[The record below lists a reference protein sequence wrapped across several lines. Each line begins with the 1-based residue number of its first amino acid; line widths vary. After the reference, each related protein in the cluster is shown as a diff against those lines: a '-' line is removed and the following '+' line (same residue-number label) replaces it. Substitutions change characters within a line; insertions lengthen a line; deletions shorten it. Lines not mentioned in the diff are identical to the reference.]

1 MKINTQ
7 PDSHSERFIRWILAH
22 RKSVIGVTLVLIFFS
37 IAGLHNF
44 VLNNDYGAFFD
55 HNHPRMAAYEKTQGE
70 YSTDD
75 TVFFVVTA
83 NNGNIFERR
92 VLEAIEYLTEESWK
106 LPYATRVD
114 SLTTYQ
120 HAFSEGDDLIV
131 SPLVESVATMSDEA
145 LKEASIIAY
154 SEPLLQNRLV
164 KDGSPV
170 TGVNVT
176 IAVPKDVPRASIG
189 ITAAAEKLMADAAE
203 RFPEVTLRLT
213 GVVPLNNAFLVAAL
227 QDVSL
232 LVPAMLL
239 IIVITM
245 ALLLKSFTLMI
256 AVTIVVVFS
265 SLSTVGILSWFN
277 HEVAGPVTMLP
288 LIVLILAVADCIH
301 ILTTIQSLM
310 SKGMEKMDA
319 IVESMR
325 INMMPV
331 FLTSFTTVIG
341 FLSMMITP
349 VPPIRTLGAFTAVGV
364 TIAWLLAVFFLPT
377 LISFLRFRVPPVKDN
392 NAASRS
398 AIEVL
403 GEFVIARKK
412 LVFIVLTAITL
423 IIGINISSIGVNNQF
438 VEWFDSKYPIRVNTE
453 YAMNNLTGIYQLIF
467 NVPARADGGMN
478 EPEYLSNLDKF
489 ATWVRDQKGVVH
501 VNSIA
506 DTMKR
511 LNRAMHGDDPAMY
524 TIPESREMAAQYLL
538 LYEMSLPMGMALNT
552 EVNIDKS
559 ASRMVVTTSNL
570 RSEEIT
576 QMVEN
581 IEAWQHKNLPEY
593 MFAPALGPAV
603 MFAEVARTMM
613 RSMMQN
619 APLSLFLV
627 VIAMM
632 IAMRSFWY
640 GLLSLPPNLVPM
652 AISFGFWGL
661 MGKDMNF
668 GMTTIVA
675 MTVGII
681 VDYSIHFLSKYL
693 RMRREENATAEDAVR
708 YAFSTVGK
716 PLWVTTFI
724 LVAGFSIMVLSPMA
738 YCDNMGVLTSL
749 IIIFALIGNLFY
761 LPSLLVII
769 EGQQE
774 EEYETAKELK
784 NEETVIAFES

>member
-1 MKINTQ
+1 MKINFRVDEFSVKFT
-7 PDSHSERFIRWILAH
+7 RWILAH
-22 RKSVIGVTLVLIFFS
+22 RKSVVVLTLAIVFFS

-55 HNHPRMAAYEKTQGE
+55 HNHPRMEAYEKTQEE

-83 NNGNIFERR
+83 NSGNIFERR
-92 VLEAIEYLTEESWK
+92 VLEAIEYLTTESWK

-120 HAFSEGDDLIV
+120 HAKSEGDDLIV
-131 SPLVESVATMSDEA
+131 SPLVESPATMSDEA

-227 QDVSL
+227 KDVSL

-245 ALLLKSFTLMI
+245 ALLLKSFTLML

-265 SLSTVGILSWFN
+265 SLSTVGILSWCN
-277 HEVAGPVTMLP
+277 YEVAGPVTMLP

-301 ILTTIQSLM
+301 ILTTIQRLM

-319 IVESMR
+319 ITESMR

-349 VPPIRTLGAFTAVGV
+349 VPPIRTLGAFTAIGV
-364 TIAWLLAVFFLPT
+364 TLAWLLAVFFLPT
-377 LISFLRFRVPPVKDN
+377 LTSFLKFRVPAKN
-392 NAASRS
+392 NSEEFKS
-398 AIEVL
+398 AMEAL
-403 GEFVIARKK
+403 AEFVIARKK
-412 LVFIVLTAITL
+412 LVFIALTVVTL
-423 IIGINISSIGVNNQF
+423 VIGINISSIGVNNQF
-438 VEWFDSKYPIRVNTE
+438 VEWFDSKYPIRVSTE

-467 NVPARADGGMN
+467 NVPARENGGMN

-489 ATWVRDQKGVVH
+489 ASWVREQKGVVH

-511 LNRAMHGDDPAMY
+511 LNRAMHGDDPAMC

-559 ASRMVVTTSNL
+559 ASRMVVTTTNL
-570 RSEEIT
+570 RSEEVT
-576 QMVEN
+576 QIVEN
-581 IEAWQHKNLPEY
+581 IEAWQRENLPEY

-613 RSMMQN
+613 HSMMQN

-632 IAMRSFWY
+632 IALRSFWY
-640 GLLSLPPNLVPM
+640 GLLSLPPNLIAM
-652 AISFGFWGL
+652 AIGFGLWGL

-693 RMRREENATAEDAVR
+693 RMRREQNATAEDAVR

-716 PLWVTTFI
+716 PMWVTTFI
-724 LVAGFSIMVLSPMA
+724 LVAGFSIMVLSPMT
-738 YCDNMGVLTSL
+738 YCDNMGILTSF

-761 LPSLLVII
+761 LPALLVII

-774 EEYETAKELK
+774 EENATAKEVN
-784 NEETVIAFES
+784 NEEPAIAFES